1 MKLWVLTIL
10 LMLLIIPCVSADTTT
25 YATQG
30 AGETDNGESGVLV
43 PIGIP
48 VQLVY
53 VYTWIS
59 LGFLFLIAAGASQKN
74 GEFWAILLPIFASMF
89 VWWGWLVMP
98 TSQGIGIIFISGMLA
113 IGIYFK
119 GKQQEKFGIAGPGS
133 PFLNIVF
140 WMVIVQASIGLI
152 NATDLFSG
160 TGNSSVTPLEYQ
172 NVDLT
177 TAVPEVAKTG
187 GFFQDLTSDLYL
199 LGTGAWSAMTMMW
212 EVLISIVYFKSLVL
226 SIAPFLADVAL
237 VSTFLDVLSV
247 AIDFII
253 LVAVWMW
260 LFKPPMGETV

>member
-1 MKLWVLTIL
+1 MKQLLIL
-10 LMLLIIPCVSADTTT
+10 LLACALVGVASADTTT

-30 AGETDNGESGVLV
+30 IGATDKGESGVLV

-98 TSQGIGIIFISGMLA
+98 TSQGIGIIFMSGMLA

-226 SIAPFLADVAL
+226 SIAPFLADVAI
-237 VSTFLDVLSV
+237 VNTFLDVITV